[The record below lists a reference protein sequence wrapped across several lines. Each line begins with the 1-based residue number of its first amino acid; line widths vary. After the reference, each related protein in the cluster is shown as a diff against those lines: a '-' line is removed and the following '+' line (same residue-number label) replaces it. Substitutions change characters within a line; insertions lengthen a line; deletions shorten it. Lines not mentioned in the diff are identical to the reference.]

1 MISKEELSRQYLEK
15 QQQITVQ
22 KEQLLQLQQQKSEKE
37 KTIEAL
43 NQKNK
48 AIIENEV
55 PAALK
60 LAQINA
66 STSVSLNKE
75 DKQAVL
81 LYVQDQELALRN
93 AEENNKKLFEK
104 TNKLN
109 LLLQNVE
116 QHLTVGYDRSILA
129 EFANQS
135 GITSTK
141 SPKNIGFDLLLE
153 ILEEEKSKYTWT
165 LDSTDRRNL
174 SNVVSRKAKS
184 IQFTLGVDE
193 QTLREISSALEALEE
208 LKLKLSNNYDE
219 RNSLAE
225 TVVLLT
231 QQITQ
236 KETVTIKEL
245 TDQAAELDRQI
256 KILEKQEEKRE
267 RRKKAEEQ
275 NRKISLERQQ
285 QEKERIE
292 QREVL
297 AEEIRRMLEAYINER
312 NKHYY
317 AKDLFISDDRDS
329 RDQFIKK
336 ISNAKNGL
344 LKAYVESG
352 NSEAVLKNIT
362 TEVDK
367 FPGVKMQATLSKIVV
382 KLMEA
387 DAQPD
392 AVEDLPGKV
401 EQVLLTFASKESR
414 YKEYALKMRGLYEKI
429 VGIKTYAETLSEH
442 EQEIINQLADDLKKD
457 VDQFVYQNRDEIPG
471 KEAYQKFKMKV
482 KARLH
487 SEDDVMSEYTSWP
500 TVVANILLSL
510 VTIGKLIYTKATTG
524 RASFFFDKTEDQ
536 KEIEAP
542 VDEVLEDIG
551 NFLSLNTI

>member
-174 SNVVSRKAKS
+174 SNAVSRKAKS

-219 RNSLAE
+219 RNNLAE
-225 TVVLLT
+225 TVVFLT

-256 KILEKQEEKRE
+256 KILEKQEE
-267 RRKKAEEQ
+267 
-275 NRKISLERQQ
+275 
-285 QEKERIE
+285 ERIE

-542 VDEVLEDIG
+542 VEEVLEDIG